1 MIMYKKG
8 EHSWIRYI
16 KMRIRSN
23 LNFLAL
29 AEGSTGCLSKDTI
42 IAGQTKPI
50 GELYHSGERI
60 IDTISISQPKTKK
73 GKGGYYPKKSK
84 SEIIPSGIKEV
95 YEIELEDGR
104 KVIATEKH
112 TFFKIVENK
121 FCEERVNNL
130 KVGDALKTFPQEY
143 VSNYYNKVNE
153 LQKIRTRNKTNN
165 KYVCKNCGN
174 LIFFDKYY
182 MGCGRKTCDYCKDQK
197 ITLRKTSRNLWYGW
211 EDNLLRQFYY
221 EWEKEKIKEL
231 LPHRSWS
238 SIMHRA
244 KRLQIKRM
252 GNLKWR
258 KNAWTSTNNPIHN
271 PISKEKMIKNKQKQ
285 IFKRNKMT
293 SIEKKIADFLD
304 NQNIKYDFNKVVR
317 TKTSFKFPDF
327 KIGNLIIECDGVHW
341 HQMRSE
347 EDKERQ
353 KELEELGFEVI
364 RFTDEEI
371 NKDWEATEQCI
382 KQKLNL

>member
-1 MIMYKKG
+1 
-8 EHSWIRYI
+8 
-16 KMRIRSN
+16 
-23 LNFLAL
+23 
-29 AEGSTGCLSKDTI
+29 
-42 IAGQTKPI
+42 
-50 GELYHSGERI
+50 
-60 IDTISISQPKTKK
+60 
-73 GKGGYYPKKSK
+73 
-84 SEIIPSGIKEV
+84 
-95 YEIELEDGR
+95 
-104 KVIATEKH
+104 
-112 TFFKIVENK
+112 
-121 FCEERVNNL
+121 
-130 KVGDALKTFPQEY
+130 VGDALKTIPKEY

-197 ITLRKTSRNLWYGW
+197 TIPRKTSRNFWYEW

-244 KRLQIKRM
+244 KRLKVKRM
-252 GNLKWR
+252 DNIKWR

-304 NQNIKYDFNKVVR
+304 GKKIRYDFNKVVR

-341 HQMRSE
+341 HKMRSK
-347 EDKERQ
+347 EDEERQ

-364 RFTDEEI
+364 RFTDNEI
-371 NKDWEATEQCI
+371 NNNWKATEQCI